1 MSTRKVVENSSV
13 GVSVAEVVYLG
24 GCSAG
29 DSSGGELCLHGGGG
43 GNVGGNDS
51 CSGGGNGGG
60 DGTGDSEVYVHVCE
74 NSNDS

>member
-13 GVSVAEVVYLG
+13 HVGFSVAEAVYLG

-29 DSSGGELCLHGGGG
+29 DGSGGGLCLHGGGG
-43 GNVGGNDS
+43 S